1 MKAKYIGLFAVILI
15 FGIIFIPKI
24 HNRIVNNTIVDTTRM
39 STAKSQE
46 ADVVA
51 DTTELLLTL
60 QEVPPFDFINQDN
73 EGVTNE
79 FYKGKVYVVEFFFST
94 CPTICPIMN
103 EQMLLIQEEFAENSN
118 VGIASISITPK
129 IDTQEVLKNYAI
141 TNSIT
146 HKNWHLLTGK
156 SEETVFNLSNNG
168 FKLYA
173 GIDENIEHGGFEHS
187 GLFALVDKKGVIRSR
202 KDSQGNPIL
211 YYRAIEENGF
221 PNQINELKEDIKI
234 LLDEY

>member
-51 DTTELLLTL
+51 DTSELLLTL

-79 FYKGKVYVVEFFFST
+79 FYKGKVYVVEFFFSSCT
-94 CPTICPIMN
+94 TICPIMN
-103 EQMLLIQEEFAENSN
+103 RNMLQVSQEFANQENF
-118 VGIASISITPK
+118 GIASISIDPSFDTPK
-129 IDTQEVLKNYAI
+129 VLKEYA
-141 TNSIT
+141 TTYNAT
-146 HKNWHLLTGK
+146 HPNWNFLTGNQQIIHK
-156 SEETVFNLSNNG
+156 LSNEG
-168 FKLYA
+168 FKLFA
-173 GIDENIEHGGFEHS
+173 AQDKDDIDGFSHS
-187 GLFALVDKKGVIRSR
+187 GLFALIDQNGVVRSR
-202 KDSQGNPIL
+202 KETHGNPL
-211 YYRAIEENGF
+211 FYYNGLE
-221 PNQINELKEDIKI
+221 QEGIDMLIQDIKK
-234 LLDEY
+234 LL

>member
-51 DTTELLLTL
+51 DTSELLLTL

-79 FYKGKVYVVEFFFST
+79 FYKGKVYVVEFFFSSCT
-94 CPTICPIMN
+94 TICPIMN
-103 EQMLLIQEEFAENSN
+103 RNMLQVSQEFANQENF
-118 VGIASISITPK
+118 GIASIYIDPSFDTPK
-129 IDTQEVLKNYAI
+129 VLKEYA
-141 TNSIT
+141 TTYNAT
-146 HKNWHLLTGK
+146 HPNWNFLTGNQQIIHK
-156 SEETVFNLSNNG
+156 LSNEG
-168 FKLYA
+168 FKLFA
-173 GIDENIEHGGFEHS
+173 AQDKDDIDGFSHS
-187 GLFALVDKKGVIRSR
+187 GLFALIDQNGVVRSR
-202 KDSQGNPIL
+202 KDTHGNPL
-211 YYRAIEENGF
+211 FYYNGLE
-221 PNQINELKEDIKI
+221 QEGIDMLIQDIKK
-234 LLDEY
+234 LL